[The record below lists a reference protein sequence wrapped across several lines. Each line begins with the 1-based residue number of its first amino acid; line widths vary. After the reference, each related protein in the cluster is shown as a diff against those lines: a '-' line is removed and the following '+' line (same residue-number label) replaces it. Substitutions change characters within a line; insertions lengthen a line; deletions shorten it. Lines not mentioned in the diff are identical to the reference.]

1 MFVHLHVHSH
11 FSFKEALPSPQALA
25 EQTAKLGMGS
35 IALTDH
41 NTLAGAI
48 RFYTACQ
55 QAGIKPIVGCE
66 VDLRNG
72 GSLVLLCRDMT
83 GYSNLC
89 NLLTAVN
96 MASPEGPFAVSP
108 RELLPF
114 SRGLICLLTEASL
127 PGEDIGTLK
136 SMFDDSLYVELCN
149 PLTREGQAALRRQA
163 ALAEQ
168 LNLPTVVTNNVHF
181 LLPEDH
187 AAREILLAIG
197 ENRQVLGESPHSQAN
212 SELHLKSAEAMR
224 RLFPDYAEALARTV
238 AIAAKCNLELPLGR
252 FHFPYFIPPPGKD
265 SSSYLSQLCYEG
277 MAAFYRGRETPAKR
291 LEYELKV
298 INDLGFAEYFL
309 VVWDIV
315 SFARREGIRHSCRGS
330 AAGSLVSYVL
340 GLTAVDPVEHD
351 LLFERFLNPERK
363 GMPDIDMDFDSA
375 RRDEVLAYVYERYQ
389 ADRVAMVG
397 TVNTFNARS
406 AVRDVSKC
414 LGFSNTEIDRIARFI
429 PHTSAGRLNQAIDE
443 LPELKHFPRGDK
455 YRRLLNLCTAIDE
468 CPRHLS
474 VHAGGVVI
482 SRDKL
487 TDLVPLQWS
496 AKGVVITQYDKDD
509 LETLGLVKMDLL
521 GLRILSAIE
530 DTVRALAKN
539 GVNLDIAKVPLDDG
553 KTYALLQSTRTVGV
567 FQLESPGMRELLGR
581 LQPSVFADVMANI
594 ALFRPGPMQAN
605 MIAPFLAR
613 RHGLE
618 TPDYAHPCLIPVLEE
633 TYGVIVFQEQVLQVA
648 AHMGKF
654 SLGQGD
660 ILRRTMTKDCPPQ
673 RMQELESAFVQ
684 GAASQGV
691 SEEAARRVFGQLSA
705 FAAYGFNKAHAATF
719 GLIAYHTAYLKAHF
733 PAHFYAGL
741 LNHQPMGFYPANT
754 VLHDA
759 RNMGLKILPP
769 CLFDGDYAWRA
780 EDSSVRMGLKDI
792 SGMNQEHYEAVVSAR
807 GHTLRNMPD
816 MLRKMPLPKKLWQ
829 NLVDC
834 GALDDYGRRQELIRL
849 LDSHNWAR
857 ATRKQDQ
864 CSFLDADAPQ
874 KNDPPAQAQPSMM
887 ERLHGEFRSTGMCY
901 SSHPMQSAQ
910 RLLPKHQVTES
921 CDLPY
926 CADGQRVKVAGL
938 VVSRQTPPTRSK
950 QRVIFLTLE
959 DCSGLVDVA
968 VFASA
973 QKTCAQAALSG
984 GLLLVEGTLRKTG
997 ARGISVT
1004 ASNVRGLGD
1013 GGMMR

>member
-1 MFVHLHVHSH
+1 MFVHLHTHSH

-25 EQTAKLGMGS
+25 EQAARLGMCS

-48 RFYTACQ
+48 RFYTACRSV
-55 QAGIKPIVGCE
+55 GVKPIVGCE
-66 VDLRNG
+66 VDLKSG
-72 GSLVLLCRDMT
+72 GSLVLLCKDMT

-89 NLLTAVN
+89 NMLTAVN
-96 MASPEGPFAVSP
+96 LAAPEGRFAVTP
-108 RELLPF
+108 RELFPF
-114 SRGLICLLTEASL
+114 RQGLICLLAEVALSQD
-127 PGEDIGTLK
+127 DIKALK
-136 SMFDDSLYVELCN
+136 DMFEGSLYIELCN
-149 PLTREGQAALRRQA
+149 PLTREGQVLLRKQV
-163 ALAEQ
+163 ALAAQ
-168 LNLPTVVTNNVHF
+168 LNLPTVVTNNAHF
-181 LLPEDH
+181 LAPQDH
-187 AAREILLAIG
+187 SAREVLLAIG
-197 ENRQVLGESPHSQAN
+197 ENRQVIGESPRSHKN
-212 SELHLKSAEAMR
+212 SELYLKSAEEMR
-224 RLFPDYAEALARTV
+224 LLFPDHSGSLDRTV
-238 AIAAKCNLELPLGR
+238 KIAAECNLELPLGQ
-252 FHFPYFIPPPGKD
+252 FHFPYFTPPPSKD
-265 SSSYLSQLCYEG
+265 NSAYLAELCHEG
-277 MAAFYRGRETPAKR
+277 MSRLYSGLQVPTAR
-291 LEYELKV
+291 LEYELKI

-315 SFARREGIRHSCRGS
+315 NFSRREGIRYSCRGS
-330 AAGSLVSYVL
+330 AAGSLVSYTL
-340 GLTAVDPVEHD
+340 GLTAVDPIEHG

-375 RRDEVLAYVYERYQ
+375 RRDEVLAYVYEKYRS
-389 ADRVAMVG
+389 DRVAMVG

-406 AVRDVSKC
+406 AIRDVSKC
-414 LGFSNTEIDRIARFI
+414 LGFGKAEIDRIARYI

-443 LPELKHFPRGDK
+443 LPELKNFPRSDR
-455 YRRLLNLCTAIDE
+455 YRRLVEFCTAIDG

-530 DTVRALAKN
+530 DTTQTLIKD
-539 GVNLDIAKVPLDDG
+539 GVTLDIDNVPLDDE
-553 KTYALLQSTRTVGV
+553 KTYALLRSTRTVGV

-581 LQPSVFADVMANI
+581 LQPTVFADVVANI

-618 TPDYAHPCLIPVLEE
+618 ETYYAHPCLIPVLKE

-648 AHMGKF
+648 SHMGKF

-660 ILRRTMTKDCPPQ
+660 ILRRTMTKDCPPHK
-673 RMQELESAFVQ
+673 MQELESTFVQ
-684 GAASQGV
+684 GAMSQGV
-691 SEEAARRVFGQLSA
+691 AQETAQNVFRQLSA

-769 CLFDGDYAWRA
+769 CIFNGGYNWRA
-780 EDSSVRMGLKDI
+780 EDGALRMGLKDVG
-792 SGMNQEHYEAVVSAR
+792 GMNQEYYAVIVSAQD
-807 GHTLRNMPD
+807 HTSRHMPD
-816 MLRKMPLPKKLWQ
+816 MLRRMPLPKRLWQ
-829 NLVDC
+829 NLVES
-834 GALDDYGRRQELIRL
+834 GSLDDFGTRQELTHYI
-849 LDSHNWAR
+849 DAHNWGR
-857 ATRKQDQ
+857 ATKQQEQ
-864 CSFLDADAPQ
+864 CSFLDLDVPQ
-874 KNDPPAQAQPSMM
+874 KKEPSEQTSSSMM
-887 ERLHGEFRSTGMCY
+887 DRLYGEFRSTGMCY
-901 SSHPMQSAQ
+901 SSHPMQAAQ
-910 RLLPKHQVTES
+910 SLMPRLQVTES

-926 CADGQRVKVAGL
+926 CSDGQKVKVAGL

-950 QRVIFLTLE
+950 QRIIFLTLE

-968 VFASA
+968 VFADA
-973 QKTCAQAALSG
+973 QKTGAREALGG
-984 GLLLVEGTLRKTG
+984 GLLLVEGILRKTG

-1004 ASNVRGLGD
+1004 AIRVSKLGD
-1013 GGMMR
+1013 GSQA

>member
-1 MFVHLHVHSH
+1 MFVHLHTHSH

-25 EQTAKLGMGS
+25 AQAVRLGMNS

-41 NTLAGAI
+41 NTLAGAV
-48 RFYTACQ
+48 RFYTACRSV
-55 QAGIKPIVGCE
+55 GVKPIVGCE
-66 VDLRNG
+66 VDLKSG
-72 GSLVLLCRDMT
+72 GSLVLLCKDMA

-96 MASPEGPFAVSP
+96 LAAPEGRFAVTP
-108 RELLPF
+108 RELFPF
-114 SRGLICLLTEASL
+114 SRGLICLLTDGDL
-127 PGEDIGTLK
+127 PKHDISALK
-136 SMFDDSLYVELCN
+136 SMFGDSLYIELCN
-149 PLTREGQAALRRQA
+149 PLTRDGQALLRKQST
-163 ALAEQ
+163 LAEQ
-168 LNLPTVVTNNVHF
+168 LNIPPVVTNNAHF
-181 LLPEDH
+181 LMPEDH
-187 AAREILLAIG
+187 SAREILLAIG
-197 ENRQVLGESPHSQAN
+197 ENRHATGESPHSHTN
-212 SELHLKSAEAMR
+212 SELHIKSAEAMR
-224 RLFPDYAEALARTV
+224 RLFSDYPEALARTV
-238 AIAAKCNLELPLGR
+238 KIAAECDLELPLGQ
-252 FHFPYFIPPPGKD
+252 FHFPYFTPPRGKNNPA
-265 SSSYLSQLCYEG
+265 YLAELCNEG
-277 MAAFYRGRETPAKR
+277 MARLYPKGGAPTQR
-291 LEYELKV
+291 LEHELRV

-375 RRDEVLAYVYERYQ
+375 RRDEVLAYVYERYK

-406 AVRDVSKC
+406 AIRDVSKC
-414 LGFSNTEIDRIARFI
+414 LGFSKSEIDRIARFI
-429 PHTSAGRLNQAIDE
+429 PHTSAGRLSQAIEE
-443 LPELKHFPRGDK
+443 LPELKNFPRNDK
-455 YRRLLNLCTAIDE
+455 YRRLVKLCTAIDG

-530 DTVRALAKN
+530 DTVRALDRD
-539 GVNLDIAKVPLDDG
+539 GIRLDIAGLPLNDE

-581 LQPSVFADVMANI
+581 LQPTVFADVVANI

-605 MIAPFLAR
+605 MITPFLDR
-613 RHGLE
+613 RHGRE
-618 TPDYAHPCLIPVLEE
+618 EPDYAHPCLIPVLKE

-648 AHMGKF
+648 ARMGKF

-660 ILRRTMTKDCPPQ
+660 ILRRTMTKDCPPHK
-673 RMQELESAFVQ
+673 MQELESAFVE

-691 SEEAARRVFGQLSA
+691 NPEAARKVFGQLSA

-719 GLIAYHTAYLKAHF
+719 GLIAYQTAYLKAHF

-769 CLFDGDYAWRA
+769 CLFDGEYGWKGKNDTL
-780 EDSSVRMGLKDI
+780 RMGLKDI
-792 SGMNQEHYEAVVSAR
+792 GGMNPEHYEAIKAVR
-807 GHTLRNMPD
+807 GNTPRSMPD
-816 MLRKMPLPKKLWQ
+816 MLRQMPLPRRLWQ
-829 NLVDC
+829 NLLEA
-834 GALDDYGRRQELIRL
+834 GALDEHGPRQELMRYI
-849 LDSHNWAR
+849 DSHDWGR
-857 ATRKQDQ
+857 ATKKQEQ
-864 CSFLDADAPQ
+864 CSFLDVDIPQ
-874 KNDPPAQAQPSMM
+874 KNDPPDQAPPSMM
-887 ERLHGEFRSTGMCY
+887 ERLYGEFRSTGMCY
-901 SSHPMQSAQ
+901 SGHPMQPAQ
-910 RLLPKHQVTES
+910 SMLPRLQVTES

-938 VVSRQTPPTRSK
+938 VVSRQTPPTRSR

-968 VFASA
+968 VFADA
-973 QKTCAQAALSG
+973 QRTCAQAALSE

-1004 ASNVRGLGD
+1004 ASNVRRLEDTG
-1013 GGMMR
+1013 R